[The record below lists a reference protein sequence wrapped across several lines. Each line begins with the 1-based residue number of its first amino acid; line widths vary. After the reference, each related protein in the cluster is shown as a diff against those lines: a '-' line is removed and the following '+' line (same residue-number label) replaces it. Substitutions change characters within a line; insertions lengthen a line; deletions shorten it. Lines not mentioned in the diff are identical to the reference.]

1 MASPDFS
8 QYVDL
13 TIYDEQPSEIYANAI
28 EYAREAFP
36 EFDFAVGGIEDALL
50 QAAAQMTGYT
60 AAAINRIPN
69 AVTETFLKLYGVNRL
84 TGTTTTGSASFT
96 FIDSRT
102 ESIPAGTRLSYTD
115 IAPNAPDTVYV
126 FQTTETVS
134 ASGGV
139 SAAIEGLTLQDYPS
153 LQSGQSLRLL
163 TPISFVQQVALDAD
177 LSVGTGPETDT
188 SYFTR
193 ANTILQSYTNALTT
207 PAQFTAYILANYP
220 DVYRAHAVNRVNPDN
235 PDINATPVNGYL
247 TIYVCARD
255 GQPLSTIDATLYDT
269 IQQDVTN
276 RAVAGL
282 QIAIEDAVVVDFN
295 IDVDISLAVD
305 AVLADV
311 ETSIIAALDTYL
323 HPDYWDWSTTIRY
336 NELITL
342 ISNVTGVNYVDAL
355 TITPEGGAPVTAS
368 GNDQVFDRYGCLPLS
383 TTTSTDINLV

>member
-13 TIYDEQPSEIYANAI
+13 TIYDEQPSQIYANAI
-28 EYAREAFP
+28 QYAREAFP

-50 QAAAQMTGYT
+50 QATAQMTGYT

-84 TGTTTTGSASFT
+84 TGKTTTGSASFT
-96 FIDSRT
+96 FIDGRT
-102 ESIPAGTRLSYTD
+102 ESIPAGTRLSYTNVT
-115 IAPNAPDTVYV
+115 PNAPDTVFV
-126 FQTTETVS
+126 FQTTTTTSGSAGVS
-134 ASGGV
+134 AS
-139 SAAIEGLTLQDYPS
+139 IEGLTLQDYPS

-163 TPISFVQQVALDAD
+163 TPIAFVQQVALDAD
-177 LSVGTGPETDT
+177 LSVGTGPETDE
-188 SYFTR
+188 SYFGR

-235 PDINATPVNGYL
+235 PDTDATPVNGYL

-269 IQQDVTN
+269 IRDDLLN
-276 RAVAGL
+276 RAIAGL
-282 QIAIEDAVVVDFN
+282 QIAVEDAVIVEFN
-295 IDVDISLAVD
+295 LDIDIALATD
-305 AVLADV
+305 AVLVDV
-311 ETSIIAALDTYL
+311 ENAIIAALDTYL
-323 HPDYWDWSTTIRY
+323 HPDYWDWSTTVRY
-336 NELITL
+336 NELIAL
-342 ISNVTGVNYVDAL
+342 ISNVPGVGYVDTL
-355 TITPEGGAPVTAS
+355 TVTPEGGAPVTAS
-368 GNDQVFDRYGCLPLS
+368 GNDQAFDRYGCLPLS